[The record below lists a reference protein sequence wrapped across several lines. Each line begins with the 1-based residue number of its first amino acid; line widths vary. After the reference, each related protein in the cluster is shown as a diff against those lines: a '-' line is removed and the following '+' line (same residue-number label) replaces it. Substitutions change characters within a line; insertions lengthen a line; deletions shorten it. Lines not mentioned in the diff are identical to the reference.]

1 MNRRDIV
8 VCLLSSTILLGRVH
22 AQQSG
27 KVYHVALIAP
37 DGQPSAMSEA
47 GPDQAVAQLFI
58 AFFGE
63 LRRLG
68 YVEGKNLVVE
78 RYSGEGR
85 VEHYRDLA
93 TDVVRRN
100 PDLIYAIGPDML
112 LALKAA
118 TTTIPI
124 VGLTSDPVA
133 LGVVPSL
140 SRPGGNITGSS
151 VDVGPD
157 IWGKRLELLNEAVP
171 KLSRLGF
178 IITTT
183 SLGKHGLA
191 LLTEASRERGISL
204 VGSPLNSPISEA
216 AYRQSFATMAQEV
229 ADAVFVGDEPEH
241 FPHLRLIA
249 ELAETSQLPTIYA
262 WREGIE
268 AGGFMAYAFEVLDLY
283 RHTADIIAKI
293 LAGAKPAD
301 IPFYE
306 ARKFELGFNLRTAKA
321 LGVTVPPLLLA
332 RADEV
337 IE

>member
-1 MNRRDIV
+1 MNRRDVV
-8 VCLLSSTILLGRVH
+8 VCLLCSAVLLGRVH
-22 AQQSG
+22 AQQPG
-27 KVYHVALIAP
+27 KVYYIAVISQNW
-37 DGQPSAMSEA
+37 QPSDMGEA
-47 GPDQAVAQLFI
+47 SHDPALARVWG

-85 VEHYRDLA
+85 VERFRDLA
-93 TDVVRRN
+93 TSVVRRN
-100 PDLIYAIGPDML
+100 PNLIYASGNDLL

-124 VGLTSDPVA
+124 VGIAGDPVA
-133 LGVVPSL
+133 FGIVPSL

-151 VDVGPD
+151 VDAGPD

-183 SLGKHGLA
+183 SWGKHGLA
-191 LLTEASRERGISL
+191 LLTEASRERRISL
-204 VGSPLNSPISEA
+204 VGAPLHSPISEA
-216 AYRQSFATMAQEV
+216 DYRQSFATMAQEG
-229 ADAVFVGDEPEH
+229 AEAVFVGEEPEH

-249 ELAETSQLPTIYA
+249 ELAEKARLPTVYV
-262 WREGIE
+262 WREGVE
-268 AGGFMAYAFEVLDLY
+268 AGGFMAYAFELLDLY
-283 RHTADIIAKI
+283 RHNADSIAKI

-301 IPFYE
+301 IPFYQ
-306 ARKFELGFNLRTAKA
+306 ARKFELSFNLKTAKA
-321 LGVTVPPLLLA
+321 LGIKIPGSLLA
-332 RADEV
+332 VADDV
-337 IE
+337 ID

>member
-1 MNRRDIV
+1 MNRRNIV
-8 VCLLSSTILLGRVH
+8 VGLLSSATLLGRAH

-27 KVYHVALIAP
+27 KVYHVTVTSP
-37 DGQPSAMSEA
+37 NVQPSDMSDA
-47 GPDQAVAQLFI
+47 SPDQALARVWG

-85 VEHYRDLA
+85 VERFRELA
-93 TDVVRRN
+93 TNVVRRN
-100 PDLIYAIGPDML
+100 PDLIYTFSPEML
-112 LALKAA
+112 LAFKAA

-133 LGVVPSL
+133 SDIVPSL

-157 IWGKRLELLNEAVP
+157 IWGKRLELLNEAIP
-171 KLSRLGF
+171 KLLRLGF

-183 SLGKHGLA
+183 SLGKRGLA

-204 VGSPLNSPISEA
+204 VGSPLDSPISEA
-216 AYRQSFATMAQEV
+216 AYRHSFATMAQEG

-241 FPHLRLIA
+241 FIHLRLIA
-249 ELAETSQLPTIYA
+249 ELAEKARLPTVYA
-262 WREGIE
+262 WREGVE
-268 AGGFMAYAFEVLDLY
+268 AGGFMAYAFELLDLF
-283 RHTADIIAKI
+283 RHNADIIAKI
-293 LAGAKPAD
+293 LAGAKPGD
-301 IPFYE
+301 IPFYQ
-306 ARKFELGFNLRTAKA
+306 ARKFELSFNLKTAKA
-321 LGVTVPPLLLA
+321 LGLTVPPSLLA
-332 RADEV
+332 LADEV